1 MAEAAEH
8 SSSRADK
15 LVPGRTMVPVLKLT
29 GYGKVKEGCGIEFWK
44 GIRGFIKER
53 SQDEITAD
61 PGTSMRTGPHRQ
73 ACQR

>member
-1 MAEAAEH
+1 
-8 SSSRADK
+8 
-15 LVPGRTMVPVLKLT
+15 MVPVLKLT

-44 GIRGFIKER
+44 GIRGFIKEP